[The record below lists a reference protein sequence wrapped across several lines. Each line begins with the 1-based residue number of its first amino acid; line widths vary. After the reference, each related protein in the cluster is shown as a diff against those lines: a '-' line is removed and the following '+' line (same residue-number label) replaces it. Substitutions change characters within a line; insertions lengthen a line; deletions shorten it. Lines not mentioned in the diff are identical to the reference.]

1 MRSDIVL
8 EPVGEDRIGD
18 TALLDTLVLDR
29 AGHKIRRGK
38 IGGDARIFGGRQIDR
53 IFSRCIPIGLDLI
66 AEFVDAMLIDQDLD
80 ARLVEVVAAP
90 MEIVNAQDRLDV
102 GEQMLLLEE
111 RPDLLADVGR
121 AAHAATD
128 KHAEAVPAF
137 RSAHDAKPDV
147 VKGGGGAILGCA

>member
-1 MRSDIVL
+1 
-8 EPVGEDRIGD
+8 
-18 TALLDTLVLDR
+18 
-29 AGHKIRRGK
+29 
-38 IGGDARIFGGRQIDR
+38 
-53 IFSRCIPIGLDLI
+53 
-66 AEFVDAMLIDQDLD
+66 
-80 ARLVEVVAAP
+80 
-90 MEIVNAQDRLDV
+90 
-102 GEQMLLLEE
+102 MLLLEE